1 MIRCTRARALAM
13 VLGLPIGSLLTA
25 NRLDAAAPPSVVF
38 VLLDTTRADR
48 FGSWGGDNETTPV
61 LDRLAADGAQFVE
74 HFANSHATRPSLPQI
89 VSGRYFHPSIL
100 RPFEPDSH
108 PRDYPFLQ
116 ADPASRLLTNLLRE
130 SGFHLLG
137 VTAHPWVDSKSPMG
151 QAFHHLE
158 YVEAPAK
165 RGHAEASEVVD
176 RAIALWESRP
186 RDQPTF
192 LYVHLLDTH
201 TPRWLPGDA
210 PEFLAPG
217 TPWQGRF
224 GWDGEPRFGAERRR
238 WEFTDARDFTP
249 RDREVYRAIYDTLL
263 HQADRE
269 LGRLV
274 ARVRRDDPDLAHTLI
289 VVLADHGEQLG
300 EEGGLKHGDS
310 LVDGI
315 QHTPLIV
322 AGAGVAP
329 GQRIATFTENV
340 DITPTLVTLLGLHVP
355 AGTFDGRSLIDPD
368 GQAHVSPSPRPAVY
382 YAWSDYQAV
391 RTKRWLLRVDPPGA
405 PLARC
410 HGGESTLWR
419 IDRDGERHL
428 VHDER
433 RTRLLRE
440 KVRRRLARGAARLDE
455 GLRTQPA
462 EPFFV
467 PVEYWSVGDPA
478 QITCI
483 PVDGGVRREALSR
496 QGWLLVRGGLL
507 VLDGPAEALTV
518 TLTVPD
524 GTYEVAAGVRP
535 LGWLWCL
542 PGMFERAEEALHDE
556 NAESFVS
563 LGEARA
569 SSRHLEVVVPSSAA
583 RGQRIVNLRL
593 TPVGAGEKT
602 APAIDR
608 EHEERL
614 RTLGY
619 IE

>member
-1 MIRCTRARALAM
+1 ML
-13 VLGLPIGSLLTA
+13 LGSLASASPL
-25 NRLDAAAPPSVVF
+25 AAADPPSIVF

-48 FGSWGGDNETTPV
+48 LGSWGGEHETTPV
-61 LDRLAADGAQFVE
+61 LDQLASEGAQFVR

-116 ADPASRLLTNLLRE
+116 ADPTSRLLTNLVRDG
-130 SGFHLLG
+130 GFHLLG
-137 VTAHPWVDSKSPMG
+137 VTAHPWVDPKSLMG

-158 YVEAPAK
+158 YVEAPAE
-165 RGHAEASEVVD
+165 RGHAGASEVVD
-176 RAIALWESRP
+176 RAIALWEGRP
-186 RDQPTF
+186 TDRPTF
-192 LYVHLLDTH
+192 LYVHFLDAH

-217 TPWQGRF
+217 APWQARF
-224 GWDGEPRFGAERRR
+224 GADGEPRFGAERRR

-249 RDREVYRAIYDTLL
+249 RDREVYRAVYDTLL
-263 HQADRE
+263 RHADGE
-269 LGRLV
+269 LGRLF
-274 ARVRRDDPDLAHTLI
+274 ARVRRDDPDLARTLI

-300 EEGGLKHGDS
+300 EEGRLKHGDS

-322 AGAGVAP
+322 AGAGVTP
-329 GQRIATFTENV
+329 GQRITTFTENV
-340 DITPTLVTLLGLHVP
+340 DVAPTVASLLDLRVP

-368 GQAHVSPSPRPAVY
+368 GHVNAQASPRAAVY

-410 HGGESTLWR
+410 HDGETTLWR
-419 IDRDGERHL
+419 LERDGERHR

-433 RTRLLRE
+433 RIRVLRE
-440 KVRRRLARGAARLDE
+440 KLRRRLARGAERLDE
-455 GLRTQPA
+455 GLRTQPT

-467 PVEYWSVGDPA
+467 PVEHWRVSDPG

-483 PVDGGVRREALSR
+483 PVDGGVRREALSVP
-496 QGWLLVRGGLL
+496 GWLLIRQGLV
-507 VLDGPAEALTV
+507 VLDGQANALTA

-535 LGWLWCL
+535 LGWLWRL
-542 PGMFERAEEALHDE
+542 PGLFGRAEQALHDE
-556 NAESFVS
+556 HAESFVA

-569 SSRHLEVVVPSSAA
+569 SSRRLEIVVPFTVGM
-583 RGQRIVNLRL
+583 GQRIVNLRL
-593 TPVGAGEKT
+593 TPLGAGVKD
-602 APAIDR
+602 APVIDR
-608 EHEERL
+608 EHQERL

-619 IE
+619 VE